1 MQVNLGGDRLG
12 SGSKMNI
19 NLHGYNR
26 STHDLSRAWRSS
38 MTVGT
43 LVPFMVEP
51 ALPGDSF
58 NIDLA
63 TLVRTMPAVG
73 PLYGSYK
80 MQLDVFSCPI
90 RLYNGLLHNNM
101 AKIGLNMSQV
111 KLPTIT
117 LEHTV
122 LNRKKKNY
130 KWDNSQINTSALMNY
145 LGVRGIAGAL
155 IADADNEKVITRDF
169 NAIPVL
175 AYYDIY
181 KNYYANKQEE
191 NFYIIGNTEEII
203 TTRIVT
209 GKQIGRAHV

>member
-19 NLHGYNR
+19 DLHGYNR

-58 NIDLA
+58 SIDLA

-101 AKIGLNMSQV
+101 TKIGLNMSQV

-117 LEHTV
+117 LSHTIK
-122 LNRKKKNY
+122 NRKKKAY
-130 KWDNSQINTSALMNY
+130 QWDNSQINTSALLNY
-145 LGVRGIAGAL
+145 LGIL
-155 IADADNEKVITRDF
+155 VIS
-169 NAIPVL
+169 
-175 AYYDIY
+175 
-181 KNYYANKQEE
+181 
-191 NFYIIGNTEEII
+191 
-203 TTRIVT
+203 
-209 GKQIGRAHV
+209 